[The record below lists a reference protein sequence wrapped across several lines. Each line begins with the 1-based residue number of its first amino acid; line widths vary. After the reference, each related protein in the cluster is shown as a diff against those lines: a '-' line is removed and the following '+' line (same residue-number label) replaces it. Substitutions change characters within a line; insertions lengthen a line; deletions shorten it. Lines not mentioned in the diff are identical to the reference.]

1 MTVQITFDI
10 LLLIYFGIAAA
21 RYHGKVHYHGEV
33 HYHGKVQRK
42 KDREESYESE
52 IVAYA

>member
-21 RYHGKVHYHGEV
+21 RYHGKAHYHGEA
-33 HYHGKVQRK
+33 QRK

>member
-21 RYHGKVHYHGEV
+21 RYHGKV
-33 HYHGKVQRK
+33 QRK